1 MVDGPALG
9 AAGYRVSHRD
19 LNDGTVE
26 GLVHASGRIASVQFH
41 PEGAPGPIDA
51 TRIFDLALEARAGVS
66 MPRKVLVIGSGP
78 ILIGQAAEFDYA
90 GVQACLALREAGV
103 ETVLVNSNP
112 ATVMTDPD
120 VGGTVI
126 LAPLTLERVTRVI
139 EEHRPDAL
147 LPTLGG
153 QTGLNLAV
161 ALDDAGVLDR
171 CEVRVLGTPLDAV
184 RAAEDRGGFRTL
196 VTGIGE
202 PVPESAVVES
212 VDDGLRF
219 VEMLNAPIVVRPAFT
234 LGGGGGG
241 FATTLEE
248 ARTRIAAGLAASPI
262 GQVLVERSLLGW
274 YEIEFEV
281 LRDASDTTIAICGM
295 ENLDP
300 MGVHTGDSIVVAPIQ
315 TLPDPVVQRLRRC
328 ALKIVRAL
336 KLEGGCNVQLAV
348 APDGSDYRVIEVNP
362 RVSRSSALAS
372 KATGYP
378 IARIAAQIALGR
390 RLHELPNPATGG
402 NSAAFEPAVDY
413 VVVKLPRWP
422 FDKFPTADRSLGVQM
437 KATGE
442 AMAIDREFGP
452 ALLKAVRSLE
462 PRGRGWLWEDPA
474 WELADRPPAD
484 LPAFLAPSDTRLWRM
499 VALLRHG
506 WTDAAA
512 IAAATGIAPWFT
524 DRLAEVVAAER
535 RIVGAPLLEA
545 KRAGF
550 GDAEIASISGVPA
563 VAVRRARV
571 RAGIGPS
578 YRRVDT
584 CAGEFPAETP
594 YFYSSYADPEVRP
607 PAERRSVIVVG
618 SGPIRIGQGIE
629 FDYCS
634 VRAAW
639 AIREMG
645 LDAVVINN
653 NPETVSTDYD
663 ACTRLY
669 FEPLDT
675 ESVLDVIDHER
686 ALTGTP
692 PAVVLTFGG
701 QTAIDLAKDLAYAD
715 VPIAGLTAEVIEI
728 TEDRERF
735 AHLLTELDLDGPRG
749 SLAGVGIRAAKRDR
763 GARRSARH
771 RPSVVG
777 DRRTGDR
784 GAPVRGGRRRLPR
797 DRCRVA
803 AARRRARGRRR
814 ARRGRDQRRRAVVR
828 PGHPRAGGSA
838 RGPLGRQRRG
848 PPAAAA
854 LARGPGA
861 CRRGGRADRARARRA
876 RHPQRPDDPG
886 GGSGRRDRGESAGEP
901 DGPDRR
907 QGHRLRRRRRRRA
920 MRARLDAGRRRAQSR
935 SRARRTARGGEGAG
949 RLALAPT
956 GRQRGAG
963 ARDALDG

>member
-1 MVDGPALG
+1 MVDGPALE
-9 AAGYRVSHRD
+9 AAGYRGQPSRPERRD
-19 LNDGTVE
+19 
-26 GLVHASGRIASVQFH
+26 RR
-41 PEGAPGPIDA
+41 GA
-51 TRIFDLALEARAGVS
+51 RALERPDRIGPVPSRGSAGADRCDPRLRSGAGGGAALS

-171 CEVRVLGTPLDAV
+171 CGVRVLGTPLDAV
-184 RAAEDRGGFRTL
+184 RAAEDRGGFRSL

-212 VDDGLRF
+212 VEDGLRF
-219 VEMLNAPIVVRPAFT
+219 VEMLNAQIVVRPAFT

-452 ALLKAVRSLE
+452 ALLKAIRSLE
-462 PRGRGWLWEDPA
+462 PRGRGWLWEDPG
-474 WELADRPPAD
+474 WELADRPPPDVASLPVALRHAPVAD
-484 LPAFLAPSDTRLWRM
+484 GRPPPPRLGRCRRHRGRHRHRSVVHRSARGDRRGRAADRRGSADRGEARGLWRRGDRRHLRS
-499 VALLRHG
+499 AGGGGPARPRARRHRSLLSPGRHLRG
-506 WTDAAA
+506 RVPGRDPVLLLLVRRSRG
-512 IAAATGIAPWFT
+512 AATGRAAQR
-524 DRLAEVVAAER
+524 DRR
-535 RIVGAPLLEA
+535 RIGTDPH
-545 KRAGF
+545 RP
-550 GDAEIASISGVPA
+550 GD
-563 VAVRRARV
+563 RV
-571 RAGIGPS
+571 R
-578 YRRVDT
+578 
-584 CAGEFPAETP
+584 
-594 YFYSSYADPEVRP
+594 
-607 PAERRSVIVVG
+607 
-618 SGPIRIGQGIE
+618 
-629 FDYCS
+629 
-634 VRAAW
+634 
-639 AIREMG
+639 
-645 LDAVVINN
+645 
-653 NPETVSTDYD
+653 
-663 ACTRLY
+663 
-669 FEPLDT
+669 
-675 ESVLDVIDHER
+675 
-686 ALTGTP
+686 
-692 PAVVLTFGG
+692 
-701 QTAIDLAKDLAYAD
+701 
-715 VPIAGLTAEVIEI
+715 
-728 TEDRERF
+728 
-735 AHLLTELDLDGPRG
+735 LLL
-749 SLAGVGIRAAKRDR
+749 
-763 GARRSARH
+763 GARRM
-771 RPSVVG
+771 G
-777 DRRTGDR
+777 DS
-784 GAPVRGGRRRLPR
+784 R
-797 DRCRVA
+797 D
-803 AARRRARGRRR
+803 GP
-814 ARRGRDQRRRAVVR
+814 RRGRDQQQPRDGLDRLRRLHAPLLRAARHRVRARCHRSRASADRDAARRRPHVR
-828 PGHPRAGGSA
+828 RADGDRPRE
-838 RGPLGRQRRG
+838 GPRVCGRPDR
-848 PPAAAA
+848 
-854 LARGPGA
+854 
-861 CRRGGRADRARARRA
+861 RADRRGDRDHGGSRAVRGPARGARSRRASRGARGIRARA
-876 RHPQRPDDPG
+876 PQLR
-886 GGSGRRDRGESAGEP
+886 STRSAGCP
-901 DGPDRR
+901 
-907 QGHRLRRRRRRRA
+907 
-920 MRARLDAGRRRAQSR
+920 
-935 SRARRTARGGEGAG
+935 
-949 RLALAPT
+949 
-956 GRQRGAG
+956 
-963 ARDALDG
+963 

>member
-1 MVDGPALG
+1 VTQLPN
-9 AAGYRVSHRD
+9 R
-19 LNDGTVE
+19 
-26 GLVHASGRIASVQFH
+26 
-41 PEGAPGPIDA
+41 
-51 TRIFDLALEARAGVS
+51 
-66 MPRKVLVIGSGP
+66 VLVIGSGP

-103 ETVLVNSNP
+103 ETILVNSNP

-126 LAPLTLERVTRVI
+126 IGPLTLEHVTRVI

-161 ALDDAGVLDR
+161 SLDDAGVLDR
-171 CEVRVLGTPLDAV
+171 HGVRVLGTPLDAV
-184 RAAEDRGGFRTL
+184 RAAEDRGGFRSL
-196 VTGIGE
+196 VLGIGE
-202 PVPESAVVES
+202 PVPESAVVET
-212 VDDGLRF
+212 VDDGMRF
-219 VEMLNAPIVVRPAFT
+219 VEALHAPIVVRPAFT

-241 FATTLEE
+241 FAHTPAE
-248 ARTRIAAGLAASPI
+248 ARERIAAGLQASPI
-262 GQVLVERSLLGW
+262 HQVLVERSLLGW

-281 LRDASDTTIAICGM
+281 IRDASDTTIAICGM

-315 TLPDPVVQRLRRC
+315 TLPDPLVQRLRRC

-378 IARIAAQIALGR
+378 IARIAAQVGLGR

-442 AMAIDREFGP
+442 AMAIDREFGS
-452 ALLKAVRSLE
+452 ALLKAIRSLE

-474 WELADRPPAD
+474 WELADGPPAD
-484 LPAFLAPSDTRLWRM
+484 LAGFLAASDTRLWRIIG
-499 VALLRHG
+499 LLRHG
-506 WTDAAA
+506 HADAAA
-512 IAAATGIAPWFT
+512 ISAETGIAPWFT
-524 DRLAEVVAAER
+524 ERLAELVEAER
-535 RIVGAPLLEA
+535 GLVGGSLVDA
-545 KRAGF
+545 KRIGF
-550 GDAEIASISGVPA
+550 GDADIGEVSGVPWA
-563 VAVRRARV
+563 AVRRARV
-571 RAGIGPS
+571 RAGIHPA

-594 YFYSSYADPEVRP
+594 YFYSSYAEPEVAP
-607 PAERRSVIVVG
+607 PADRQSVIVVG

-645 LDAVVINN
+645 LDAVVVNN

-715 VPIAGLTAEVIEI
+715 VPIAGLTAEAIEI

-735 AHLLTELDLDGPRG
+735 AGLLSDLGIEGPRG
-749 SLAGVGIRAAKRDR
+749 SLARDAAGLEEAIAALGGLPVIVRPSWVIGGRGIAVLRTTDDVEAYLATEVGWPLRVDELIDGVELDVDAVGDGEAWAVPGILEQVHPPGVHSGDSIAVLPPQRLSRAVQERAAEAAGRIMLAL
-763 GARRSARH
+763 G
-771 RPSVVG
+771 
-777 DRRTGDR
+777 
-784 GAPVRGGRRRLPR
+784 VRGILNVQMIVADERVVVIEANPR
-797 DRCRVA
+797 ASRTVPIVAKATGFDVVA
-803 AARRRARGRRR
+803 AAVRCALG
-814 ARRGRDQRRRAVVR
+814 ASLEQVGLGSGLAADGVLVAVKAPVGSLWR
-828 PGHPRAGGSA
+828 LPGVSSDLGPEMRSTGEVLGLDPDAGVA
-838 RGPLGRQRRG
+838 HDLAM
-848 PPAAAA
+848 AAAA
-854 LARGPGA
+854 A
-861 CRRGGRADRARARRA
+861 
-876 RHPQRPDDPG
+876 H
-886 GGSGRRDRGESAGEP
+886 
-901 DGPDRR
+901 
-907 QGHRLRRRRRRRA
+907 
-920 MRARLDAGRRRAQSR
+920 QS
-935 SRARRTARGGEGAG
+935 
-949 RLALAPT
+949 
-956 GRQRGAG
+956 
-963 ARDALDG
+963 

>member
-1 MVDGPALG
+1 MT
-9 AAGYRVSHRD
+9 S
-19 LNDGTVE
+19 
-26 GLVHASGRIASVQFH
+26 
-41 PEGAPGPIDA
+41 
-51 TRIFDLALEARAGVS
+51 
-66 MPRKVLVIGSGP
+66 PRRVLVIGSGP

-90 GVQACLALREAGV
+90 GVQACLALRGEGV
-103 ETVLVNSNP
+103 ETILVNSNP

-120 VGGTVI
+120 VGGTVLI
-126 LAPLTLERVTRVI
+126 GPLTLSYLTAVI
-139 EEHRPDAL
+139 REHRPDAL

-161 ALDDAGVLDR
+161 ALDDAGVLD
-171 CEVRVLGTPLDAV
+171 EYGVRVLGTPLAAV
-184 RAAEDRGGFRTL
+184 RAAEDRGGFRDL

-212 VDDGLRF
+212 LDDGMTFFDHLA
-219 VEMLNAPIVVRPAFT
+219 APIVIRPAFT

-241 FATTLEE
+241 FAATAEE
-248 ARTRIAAGLAASPI
+248 ARRRIATGLAASPI

-295 ENLDP
+295 ENMDP

-336 KLEGGCNVQLAV
+336 ELEGGCNVQLAV

-378 IARIAAQIALGR
+378 IARIAALIALGR

-413 VVVKLPRWP
+413 VVVKLPRWA
-422 FDKFPTADRSLGVQM
+422 FDKFPLADRSLGIQM

-442 AMAIDREFGP
+442 AMAIDREFGS
-452 ALLKAVRSLE
+452 ALFKAIRSLE

-474 WELADRPPAD
+474 WGLADGPPDD
-484 LPAFLAPSDTRLWRM
+484 LHVFLSPSDTRLWRIIG
-499 VALLRHG
+499 LLRHG
-506 WTDAAA
+506 WSDASGV
-512 IAAATGIAPWFT
+512 AAATGMAPWFT
-524 DRLAEVVAAER
+524 ERIAELIEAER
-535 RIVGAPLLEA
+535 SLVGAPLDEA
-545 KRAGF
+545 KRQGF
-550 GDAEIASISGVPA
+550 GDADIATLSGVPWA
-563 VAVRRARV
+563 AIRRARV
-571 RAGIGPS
+571 RSGIHPS

-594 YFYSSYADPEVRP
+594 YFYSSYADAEVAP
-607 PAERRSVIVVG
+607 PADRQSVIVVG

-639 AIREMG
+639 AVREMG

-675 ESVLDVIDHER
+675 ESVLDIIDHER

-692 PAVVLTFGG
+692 PVVVLTFGG
-701 QTAIDLAKDLAYAD
+701 QTAIDLARDLAYAD
-715 VPIAGLTAEVIEI
+715 VPLAGLSAEAIDI

-735 AHLLTELDLDGPRG
+735 ATLLEELGVEGPRG
-749 SLAGVGIRAAKRDR
+749 ALANDAPDLARAISDL
-763 GARRSARH
+763 GGLPVIV
-771 RPSVVG
+771 RPSWVI
-777 DRRTGDR
+777 
-784 GAPVRGGRRRLPR
+784 GGRGIAVLRSDEDVESYLATDVGWPLRVDELVAGIELDVDAISDGAQWAVPGILEQIDPPGVHSGDSVAVLPPQR
-797 DRCRVA
+797 VSRGVQEIAAAAAGRIAMALGLRGILNVQMIATEDRVIVIEANPRASRTVPIVAKATGIDVVA
-803 AARRRARGRRR
+803 AAVRCALGASLADVGMAPGLAVDGRR
-814 ARRGRDQRRRAVVR
+814 VVVKAPVGSLWR
-828 PGHPRAGGSA
+828 LPGVSDEL
-838 RGPLGRQRRG
+838 GPEMRSTGEVLGVADTAEEASELAQL
-848 PPAAAA
+848 AAAA
-854 LARGPGA
+854 
-861 CRRGGRADRARARRA
+861 
-876 RHPQRPDDPG
+876 H
-886 GGSGRRDRGESAGEP
+886 
-901 DGPDRR
+901 
-907 QGHRLRRRRRRRA
+907 
-920 MRARLDAGRRRAQSR
+920 
-935 SRARRTARGGEGAG
+935 
-949 RLALAPT
+949 T
-956 GRQRGAG
+956 G
-963 ARDALDG
+963 

>member
-1 MVDGPALG
+1 M
-9 AAGYRVSHRD
+9 
-19 LNDGTVE
+19 T
-26 GLVHASGRIASVQFH
+26 
-41 PEGAPGPIDA
+41 
-51 TRIFDLALEARAGVS
+51 
-66 MPRKVLVIGSGP
+66 MPRRVLVIGSGP

-90 GVQACLALREAGV
+90 GVQACLALRAEGV

-120 VGGTVI
+120 VGGIVI
-126 LAPLTLERVTRVI
+126 IGPLTLANLTRVI

-161 ALDDAGVLDR
+161 ALDDAGVLER
-171 CEVRVLGTPLDAV
+171 HGVRVLGTPLAAV
-184 RAAEDRGGFRTL
+184 RAAEDRGGFRDL

-202 PVPESAVVES
+202 PVPESAVVEN
-212 VDDGLRF
+212 VDGGMNFFEHLR
-219 VEMLNAPIVVRPAFT
+219 APIVVRPAFT

-241 FATTLEE
+241 FANTAAE
-248 ARTRIAAGLAASPI
+248 ARERIAAGIAMSPI
-262 GQVLVERSLLGW
+262 GQVLVERSLIGW

-315 TLPDPVVQRLRRC
+315 TLPDPLVQRLRRC
-328 ALKIVRAL
+328 ALNIARAL

-348 APDGSDYRVIEVNP
+348 SPDGRDYRVIEVNP

-378 IARIAAQIALGR
+378 IARIAALIALGH
-390 RLHELPNPATGG
+390 RLHEMPNPATGG

-422 FDKFPTADRSLGVQM
+422 FDKFPLADRSLGIQM

-442 AMAIDREFGP
+442 AMAIDREFGS
-452 ALLKAVRSLE
+452 ALLKAIRSLE
-462 PRGRGWLWEDPA
+462 PRGRGWLWEDPT
-474 WELADRPPAD
+474 WELADRVPSD
-484 LPAFLAPSDTRLWRM
+484 LEAFLAPTDTRLWRL
-499 VALLRHG
+499 VGLLRHG
-506 WTDAAA
+506 WTDAAGL
-512 IAAATGIAPWFT
+512 AAATGIAPWFT
-524 DRLAEVVAAER
+524 DRLAELVAAER
-535 RIVGAPLLEA
+535 GVVGAPLLDA
-545 KRAGF
+545 KRTGF
-550 GDAEIASISGVPA
+550 GDADIAVLSGVPPA
-563 VAVRRARV
+563 AIRRARV
-571 RAGIGPS
+571 RAGIGPA

-594 YFYSSYADPEVRP
+594 YFYSSYAEPEVTP

-639 AIREMG
+639 AIREIG

-701 QTAIDLAKDLAYAD
+701 QTAIDLARDLAYAD
-715 VPIAGLTAEVIEI
+715 VPIAGLTADAIEI

-735 AHLLTELDLDGPRG
+735 AQLLDELGLDGPSG
-749 SLAGVGIRAAKRDR
+749 SLAATPAELGASIAGLGGLPVIVRPSWVIGGRGIAVLRSEADIATYLATDVGWPLRVDELIGGVELDVDAISDGTAWSVPGILEQLDRPGIHSGDSWAVLPPQSLSRAVQERAAEAAGRIALAL
-763 GARRSARH
+763 G
-771 RPSVVG
+771 
-777 DRRTGDR
+777 
-784 GAPVRGGRRRLPR
+784 VRGILNVQMIVDGERVVVIEANPRASRTVPIVAKATGR
-797 DRCRVA
+797 DVVA
-803 AARRRARGRRR
+803 AA
-814 ARRGRDQRRRAVVR
+814 VR
-828 PGHPRAGGSA
+828 CALGASLVDVGMDSCLA
-838 RGPLGRQRRG
+838 QDGPLVAVKAPVGSLWRLPGVSPELG
-848 PPAAAA
+848 PEMRSTGEVLGLADDLERAIALADEAAAA
-854 LARGPGA
+854 
-861 CRRGGRADRARARRA
+861 
-876 RHPQRPDDPG
+876 
-886 GGSGRRDRGESAGEP
+886 
-901 DGPDRR
+901 
-907 QGHRLRRRRRRRA
+907 HR
-920 MRARLDAGRRRAQSR
+920 S
-935 SRARRTARGGEGAG
+935 
-949 RLALAPT
+949 
-956 GRQRGAG
+956 
-963 ARDALDG
+963 

>member
-1 MVDGPALG
+1 M
-9 AAGYRVSHRD
+9 
-19 LNDGTVE
+19 T
-26 GLVHASGRIASVQFH
+26 
-41 PEGAPGPIDA
+41 AP
-51 TRIFDLALEARAGVS
+51 RR
-66 MPRKVLVIGSGP
+66 VLVIGSGP

-90 GVQACLALREAGV
+90 GVQACLALRGEGV

-120 VGGTVI
+120 VGGTVLI
-126 LAPLTLERVTRVI
+126 GPLSVAYLTDVI
-139 EEHRPDAL
+139 ERYRPDAL

-161 ALDDAGVLDR
+161 ALDDAGVL
-171 CEVRVLGTPLDAV
+171 EKFGVRVLGTPLVAV
-184 RAAEDRGGFRTL
+184 RAAEDRRGFRDL

-202 PVPESAVVES
+202 PVPESAVVETIE
-212 VDDGLRF
+212 DGIRF
-219 VEMLNAPIVVRPAFT
+219 VRELGAPVVVRPAYT

-241 FATTLEE
+241 FAATQDE
-248 ARTRIAAGLAASPI
+248 ARVRLAEGLRTSPI

-281 LRDASDTTIAICGM
+281 LRDAADTTIAICGM

-336 KLEGGCNVQLAV
+336 RLEGGCNVQLAV
-348 APDGSDYRVIEVNP
+348 RPDGGDYRVIEVNP

-378 IARIAAQIALGR
+378 IARVAALVALGK
-390 RLHELPNPATGG
+390 RLDELPNPATGAG
-402 NSAAFEPAVDY
+402 SAAFEPAVDY

-422 FDKFPTADRSLGVQM
+422 FDKFPAANRSLGVQM

-462 PRGRGWLWEDPA
+462 PRGGGWLWEDPA
-474 WELADRPPAD
+474 WGLSHRAPDD
-484 LPAFLAPSDTRLWRM
+484 LEAFLLPTDTRLWRM
-499 VALLRHG
+499 VALLRHR

-512 IAAATGIAPWFT
+512 LSQATGIAPWFT
-524 DRLAEVVAAER
+524 ERLAELLDAER
-535 RIVGAPLLEA
+535 EVVGAPLADA
-545 KRAGF
+545 KLAGF
-550 GDAEIASISGVPA
+550 GDADIAALSGVPPA
-563 VAVRRARV
+563 AVRRARV
-571 RAGIGPS
+571 RAGIAPA

-594 YFYSSYADPEVRP
+594 YFYSSYATPEVAP
-607 PAERRSVIVVG
+607 PADRQSVIVVG

-645 LDAVVINN
+645 LDAVVVNN

-663 ACTRLY
+663 ACSRLY

-686 ALTGTP
+686 ALTGAP
-692 PAVVLTFGG
+692 PHVVLTFGG

-715 VPIAGLTAEVIEI
+715 VPIAGLTAEAIEV

-735 AHLLTELDLDGPRG
+735 AQLLDRLGIEGPRGLLANDEVELRAALATLGLPAIVRPSWVIGGRGIAVLRSQKELEELLGTEIGWPLRVDELVAGTELDVDAISDGTDWCVPGILEQLDPP
-749 SLAGVGIRAAKRDR
+749 GVHSGD
-763 GARRSARH
+763 
-771 RPSVVG
+771 SVAVL
-777 DRRTGDR
+777 
-784 GAPVRGGRRRLPR
+784 PPHRLPR
-797 DRCRVA
+797 AVQECAAGVAGRIALALGVRGILNVQMIAAGERIVVIEANPRASRTVPIVAKATGRDVVA
-803 AARRRARGRRR
+803 AAVRCALG
-814 ARRGRDQRRRAVVR
+814 ASLAEVGWSAGLATDAPLVAVKVPVGSLWR
-828 PGHPRAGGSA
+828 LPGVDGAL
-838 RGPLGRQRRG
+838 GPEMRSTGEVLGLA
-848 PPAAAA
+848 PDYEAA
-854 LARGPGA
+854 LRAAQEAARVH
-861 CRRGGRADRARARRA
+861 AR
-876 RHPQRPDDPG
+876 
-886 GGSGRRDRGESAGEP
+886 
-901 DGPDRR
+901 
-907 QGHRLRRRRRRRA
+907 
-920 MRARLDAGRRRAQSR
+920 
-935 SRARRTARGGEGAG
+935 
-949 RLALAPT
+949 
-956 GRQRGAG
+956 
-963 ARDALDG
+963 

>member
-1 MVDGPALG
+1 M
-9 AAGYRVSHRD
+9 
-19 LNDGTVE
+19 
-26 GLVHASGRIASVQFH
+26 
-41 PEGAPGPIDA
+41 
-51 TRIFDLALEARAGVS
+51 S

-171 CEVRVLGTPLDAV
+171 CGVRVLGTPLDAV
-184 RAAEDRGGFRTL
+184 RAAEDRGGFRSL

-212 VDDGLRF
+212 IEDGLRF
-219 VEMLNAPIVVRPAFT
+219 VEMLNAQIVVRPAFT

-452 ALLKAVRSLE
+452 ALLKAIRSLE
-462 PRGRGWLWEDPA
+462 PRGRGWLWEDPG
-474 WELADRPPAD
+474 WELADRPPPDVA
-484 LPAFLAPSDTRLWRM
+484 AFLSPSDTRLWRM

-506 WTDAAA
+506 WADAAA

-524 DRLAEVVAAER
+524 DRLAEIVEAER
-535 RIVGAPLLEA
+535 QIVGAPLIEA

-550 GDAEIASISGVPA
+550 GDAEIAAISGAPA

-735 AHLLTELDLDGPRG
+735 ARLLEELELDGPRG
-749 SLAGVGIRAAKRDR
+749 GLAGSAPELRTAIAALGGLPVIVRPSWVIGGRGIAVLRSEGDVADYLRTDVGWPLRVDELIAGVELDVDVISDGERWSVPGILEQVDPPGVHSGDSVAVLPPQRLSRDAQERAAEAAGRI
-763 GARRSARH
+763 ALALE
-771 RPSVVG
+771 
-777 DRRTGDR
+777 
-784 GAPVRGGRRRLPR
+784 VRGILNVQMIMAGERVVVIEANPR
-797 DRCRVA
+797 ASRTVPIVAKATGFDVVA
-803 AARRRARGRRR
+803 AAVRCALGSTL
-814 ARRGRDQRRRAVVR
+814 ADVGLR
-828 PGHPRAGGSA
+828 PG
-838 RGPLGRQRRG
+838 
-848 PPAAAA
+848 
-854 LARGPGA
+854 LAT
-861 CRRGGRADRARARRA
+861 D
-876 RHPQRPDDPG
+876 
-886 GGSGRRDRGESAGEP
+886 
-901 DGPDRR
+901 
-907 QGHRLRRRRRRRA
+907 
-920 MRARLDAGRRRAQSR
+920 
-935 SRARRTARGGEGAG
+935 G
-949 RLALAPT
+949 RLVAVKAPVGSLWRLPGVSDVLGPEMRSTGEVLGLA
-956 GRQRGAG
+956 AD
-963 ARDALDG
+963 ARDAMRLAEEAVAAHAIGAAART

>member
-1 MVDGPALG
+1 MTA
-9 AAGYRVSHRD
+9 
-19 LNDGTVE
+19 
-26 GLVHASGRIASVQFH
+26 Q
-41 PEGAPGPIDA
+41 
-51 TRIFDLALEARAGVS
+51 
-66 MPRKVLVIGSGP
+66 PRKVLVIGSGP

-126 LAPLTLERVTRVI
+126 LAPLTVEHVTRVI

-161 ALDDAGVLDR
+161 ALDDAGVLER
-171 CEVRVLGTPLDAV
+171 CGLKVLGTPLAAV
-184 RAAEDRGGFRTL
+184 RAAEDRGGFRDL

-212 VDDGLRF
+212 VDDGLQF
-219 VEMLNAPIVVRPAFT
+219 VEMLNAPVVVRPAFT

-241 FATTLEE
+241 FAATPEE
-248 ARTRIAAGLAASPI
+248 ARVRIGAGLAASPI

-390 RLHELPNPATGG
+390 RLHEMPNPATGG

-462 PRGRGWLWEDPA
+462 PRGRGWLWEDPV
-474 WELADRPPAD
+474 WSLADRPPAD
-484 LPAFLAPSDTRLWRM
+484 LATFLAPSDTRLWRM

-506 WTDAAA
+506 WADAAA

-524 DRLAEVVAAER
+524 DRLAELVSAESR
-535 RIVGAPLLEA
+535 VVGAPLLEA

-550 GDAEIASISGVPA
+550 GDAEIATLSGVPA

-594 YFYSSYADPEVRP
+594 YFYSSYADAEVRP

-701 QTAIDLAKDLAYAD
+701 QTAIDLARDLAYAD
-715 VPIAGLTAEVIEI
+715 VPIAGLTAEAIEI

-735 AHLLTELDLDGPRG
+735 AGLLDELGLDGPRG
-749 SLAGVGIRAAKRDR
+749 LLAASAEGLRAAVDAL
-763 GARRSARH
+763 GMPVIV
-771 RPSVVG
+771 RPSWVIGGRGIAVLRTEADVADYLETEVG
-777 DRRTGDR
+777 WPLRVDELVAGIELDVDAIGDGQAWCVPGILEQIDPPGVHSGDSVAVLPPQQLPR
-784 GAPVRGGRRRLPR
+784 EVQERAAEAAGRIALALGVRGILNVQMIVAGERIVVIEANPR
-797 DRCRVA
+797 ASRTVPIVAKATGFDVVA
-803 AARRRARGRRR
+803 AAVRCALG
-814 ARRGRDQRRRAVVR
+814 ASLADAGLR
-828 PGHPRAGGSA
+828 PGLAA
-838 RGPLGRQRRG
+838 DGPLVAVKAPVGSLWRLPGVSAELG
-848 PPAAAA
+848 PEMRSTGEVLG
-854 LARGPGA
+854 LAPGA
-861 CRRGGRADRARARRA
+861 AEAHRLADEAVAA
-876 RHPQRPDDPG
+876 HAV
-886 GGSGRRDRGESAGEP
+886 SAG
-901 DGPDRR
+901 
-907 QGHRLRRRRRRRA
+907 
-920 MRARLDAGRRRAQSR
+920 
-935 SRARRTARGGEGAG
+935 
-949 RLALAPT
+949 
-956 GRQRGAG
+956 
-963 ARDALDG
+963 

>member
-1 MVDGPALG
+1 M
-9 AAGYRVSHRD
+9 
-19 LNDGTVE
+19 T
-26 GLVHASGRIASVQFH
+26 
-41 PEGAPGPIDA
+41 APK
-51 TRIFDLALEARAGVS
+51 R
-66 MPRKVLVIGSGP
+66 VLVIGSGP

-90 GVQACLALREAGV
+90 GVQACLALRGEGV
-103 ETVLVNSNP
+103 ETILVNSNP

-126 LAPLTLERVTRVI
+126 IGPLTLEHVTRVI

-161 ALDDAGVLDR
+161 ALDDARVLER
-171 CEVRVLGTPLDAV
+171 CGVRVLGTPLAAV
-184 RAAEDRGGFRTL
+184 RAAEDRGGFRDL

-212 VDDGLRF
+212 VGEGVRFASALR
-219 VEMLNAPIVVRPAFT
+219 APVVVRPAFT

-241 FATTLEE
+241 FADTVDE
-248 ARTRIAAGLAASPI
+248 ARQRIEAGIAASPI

-295 ENLDP
+295 ENMDP

-315 TLPDPVVQRLRRC
+315 TLPDPLVQRLRRC

-336 KLEGGCNVQLAV
+336 QLEGGCNVQLAV

-378 IARIAAQIALGR
+378 IARIAALIALGH
-390 RLHELPNPATGG
+390 RLHEMPNPATGG

-452 ALLKAVRSLE
+452 ALLKAIRSLE
-462 PRGRGWLWEDPA
+462 PRGRGWLWEDA
-474 WELADRPPAD
+474 SWGLSHRRPDD
-484 LPAFLAPSDTRLWRM
+484 LETFLAPSDTRLWRM
-499 VALLRHG
+499 IGLLRHG
-506 WTDAAA
+506 WADAAD
-512 IAAATGIAPWFT
+512 IAAATRIAPWFT
-524 DRLAEVVAAER
+524 ERLAELVEAER
-535 RIVGAPLLEA
+535 AIVGSPLIDA
-545 KRAGF
+545 KRGGF
-550 GDAEIASISGVPA
+550 GDADIATLSGVPA
-563 VAVRRARV
+563 AAIRRARV
-571 RAGIGPS
+571 RAGIGPA

-594 YFYSSYADPEVRP
+594 YFYSSYAEREVAP
-607 PAERRSVIVVG
+607 PADRRSVIVVG

-715 VPIAGLTAEVIEI
+715 VPIAGLTAEAIEI

-735 AHLLTELDLDGPRG
+735 AGLLDELGLSGPRG
-749 SLAGVGIRAAKRDR
+749 SLASDADELRRAIEAL
-763 GARRSARH
+763 GGLPVIV
-771 RPSVVG
+771 RPSWVIGGRGIAVLRTPADVTAYLATDVG
-777 DRRTGDR
+777 WPLRVDELVEGIELDVDAISDGAAWSVPGILEQLDPPGIHSGDSVAVLPPQLLPR
-784 GAPVRGGRRRLPR
+784 AMQELAAEAAGRIALALRVRGILNVQMIATGEQVIVIEANPR
-797 DRCRVA
+797 ASRTVPIVAKATGLDVVA
-803 AARRRARGRRR
+803 AAVGCALGATLQEVGLSPGLASDGALVAVKAPVGSLWRLPGVETEPGPEMRSTGEVLGLDADARVASDRA
-814 ARRGRDQRRRAVVR
+814 
-828 PGHPRAGGSA
+828 HE
-838 RGPLGRQRRG
+838 
-848 PPAAAA
+848 AAAA
-854 LARGPGA
+854 HRG
-861 CRRGGRADRARARRA
+861 
-876 RHPQRPDDPG
+876 
-886 GGSGRRDRGESAGEP
+886 
-901 DGPDRR
+901 
-907 QGHRLRRRRRRRA
+907 
-920 MRARLDAGRRRAQSR
+920 
-935 SRARRTARGGEGAG
+935 
-949 RLALAPT
+949 
-956 GRQRGAG
+956 
-963 ARDALDG
+963 

>member
-1 MVDGPALG
+1 M
-9 AAGYRVSHRD
+9 
-19 LNDGTVE
+19 TV
-26 GLVHASGRIASVQFH
+26 
-41 PEGAPGPIDA
+41 
-51 TRIFDLALEARAGVS
+51 
-66 MPRKVLVIGSGP
+66 PRKVLVIGSGP

-90 GVQACLALREAGV
+90 GVQACLALRGEGV
-103 ETVLVNSNP
+103 ETILVNSNP

-120 VGGTVI
+120 VGGTVLI
-126 LAPLTLERVTRVI
+126 GPLNLSYLSRVI

-161 ALDDAGVLDR
+161 ALDDAGVLER
-171 CEVRVLGTPLDAV
+171 YGVRVLGTPLAAV
-184 RAAEDRGGFRTL
+184 RAAEDRGGFRDL
-196 VTGIGE
+196 VTRIGE
-202 PVPESAVVES
+202 PVPESAVVDS
-212 VDDGLRF
+212 LADGMRF
-219 VEMLNAPIVVRPAFT
+219 VESLGAPIVVRPAFT

-241 FATTLEE
+241 FAHTPDE
-248 ARTRIAAGLAASPI
+248 ARERIATGLAASPI

-336 KLEGGCNVQLAV
+336 ELEGGCNVQLAV
-348 APDGSDYRVIEVNP
+348 AADGSDYRVIEVNP

-378 IARIAAQIALGR
+378 IARIAALIALGK
-390 RLHELPNPATGG
+390 RLHEMPNPATGG

-422 FDKFPTADRSLGVQM
+422 FDKFPLADRSLGVQM

-452 ALLKAVRSLE
+452 ALLKAIRSLE
-462 PRGRGWLWEDPA
+462 PRGRGWRWEDPD
-474 WELADRPPAD
+474 WQLSPRRPENVEAV
-484 LPAFLAPSDTRLWRM
+484 LAPTDTRLWRM
-499 VALLRHG
+499 IGLLRHE
-506 WTDAAA
+506 WADAAA
-512 IAAATGIAPWFT
+512 LAAATGIAPWFT
-524 DRLAEVVAAER
+524 ERLAELVDAER
-535 RIVGAPLLEA
+535 GVVGASLLDA

-550 GDAEIASISGVPA
+550 GDADIASLSGVPWA
-563 VAVRRARV
+563 AIRRARV
-571 RAGIGPS
+571 RSGIHPA

-594 YFYSSYADPEVRP
+594 YFYSSYADSEVAP
-607 PAERRSVIVVG
+607 PAERQSVIVVG

-639 AIREMG
+639 AVRQMG

-692 PAVVLTFGG
+692 PMVVLTFGG

-715 VPIAGLTAEVIEI
+715 VPIAGLTAEAIEI

-735 AHLLTELDLDGPRG
+735 AALLDRLGIAGPRGALAADPAGLQAAIDGLGGFPVIVRPSWVIGGRGIAVLRGPDDLGDYLTTDVGWPLRVDEMVEGIELDVDAISDGTWWAVPGILEQVDPPGVHSGDSVAVLPPQHVSREVQQLAAEAAGKIALALGVRGVLNVQMIATGGRIVVIEANPRASRTVPIVAKATGIDVVAAAVRCALGCTLAEAGLQPGLALDGPRVAVKAPVG
-749 SLAGVGIRAAKRDR
+749 SLW
-763 GARRSARH
+763 
-771 RPSVVG
+771 
-777 DRRTGDR
+777 
-784 GAPVRGGRRRLPR
+784 RLPG
-797 DRCRVA
+797 VSA
-803 AARRRARGRRR
+803 AL
-814 ARRGRDQRRRAVVR
+814 
-828 PGHPRAGGSA
+828 
-838 RGPLGRQRRG
+838 GPEMRSTGEVLGLA
-848 PPAAAA
+848 PTAAEATALAHEAAAA
-854 LARGPGA
+854 
-861 CRRGGRADRARARRA
+861 
-876 RHPQRPDDPG
+876 H
-886 GGSGRRDRGESAGEP
+886 
-901 DGPDRR
+901 
-907 QGHRLRRRRRRRA
+907 
-920 MRARLDAGRRRAQSR
+920 QS
-935 SRARRTARGGEGAG
+935 
-949 RLALAPT
+949 
-956 GRQRGAG
+956 
-963 ARDALDG
+963 

>member
-1 MVDGPALG
+1 MSRP
-9 AAGYRVSHRD
+9 
-19 LNDGTVE
+19 NT
-26 GLVHASGRIASVQFH
+26 
-41 PEGAPGPIDA
+41 
-51 TRIFDLALEARAGVS
+51 
-66 MPRKVLVIGSGP
+66 VLVIGSGP

-90 GVQACLALREAGV
+90 GVQACLALRGEGV
-103 ETVLVNSNP
+103 ETILVNSNP

-120 VGGTVI
+120 VGGTVLI
-126 LAPLTLERVTRVI
+126 GPLSVPYLERVI
-139 EEHRPDAL
+139 AEHRPDAV

-161 ALDDAGVLDR
+161 ALEDAGVLDR
-171 CEVRVLGTPLDAV
+171 YDVRVLGTPLTAV
-184 RAAEDRGGFRTL
+184 RAAEDRGGFRSL

-202 PVPESAVVES
+202 PVPESAVVETLE
-212 VDDGLRF
+212 DGLAF
-219 VEMLNAPIVVRPAFT
+219 VRHLGAPVVVRPAFT

-241 FATTLEE
+241 FAMSVDE
-248 ARTRIAAGLAASPI
+248 ARQRIATGLRTSPI

-281 LRDASDTTIAICGM
+281 IRDGADTAIAICGM

-348 APDGSDYRVIEVNP
+348 SPDGSDYRVIEVNP

-378 IARIAAQIALGR
+378 IARIAALVALGR

-413 VVVKLPRWP
+413 VVVKVPRWP
-422 FDKFPTADRSLGVQM
+422 FDKFPAADRSLGVQM

-462 PRGRGWLWEDPA
+462 PRGRGWTWEDPA
-474 WELADRPPAD
+474 WQLASGPPDD
-484 LPAFLAPSDTRLWRM
+484 LAAFLEPTDTRLWRM
-499 VALLRHG
+499 VALLRRG
-506 WTDAAA
+506 LADASALS
-512 IAAATGIAPWFT
+512 AATGIAPWFT
-524 DRLAEVVAAER
+524 ERIAELIDAER
-535 RIVGAPLLEA
+535 EVVGAPLLSA

-550 GDAEIASISGVPA
+550 GDAEIASLSGVPQ

-571 RAGIGPS
+571 RSGIAPA

-584 CAGEFPAETP
+584 CAGEFPAQTP
-594 YFYSSYADPEVRP
+594 YFYSSYASPEVP
-607 PAERRSVIVVG
+607 PPTDRRSVIVIG

-639 AIREMG
+639 AIRAMG

-663 ACTRLY
+663 ACSRLY

-686 ALTGTP
+686 ALTGEP
-692 PAVVLTFGG
+692 PHVVLTFGG

-715 VPIAGLTAEVIEI
+715 VPIAGLTAEAIET

-735 AHLLTELDLDGPRG
+735 AQLLDELGIDGPRG
-749 SLAGVGIRAAKRDR
+749 VLANDQAGLESAIDRLGLPVIVRPSWVIGGRGIAVLRDRTDVAALLRTEIGWPLRVDEMVAGVELDVDAISDGTDWCVPGILEQLDPPGIHSGDSVAVVPPQSLAREVQERAAEAAGRIALALGLRGILNVQMIVAGQRIVVIEANPRASRTVPIVAKATGRDVVADAVR
-763 GARRSARH
+763 CALGASLAEVGL
-771 RPSVVG
+771 RPGLAADAPLVAVK
-777 DRRTGDR
+777 
-784 GAPVRGGRRRLPR
+784 APVGSLWRLPGVDATPGPEMR
-797 DRCRVA
+797 STGEVLGLAVGYPEALA
-803 AARRRARGRRR
+803 AAH
-814 ARRGRDQRRRAVVR
+814 D
-828 PGHPRAGGSA
+828 
-838 RGPLGRQRRG
+838 
-848 PPAAAA
+848 AAAV
-854 LARGPGA
+854 
-861 CRRGGRADRARARRA
+861 
-876 RHPQRPDDPG
+876 H
-886 GGSGRRDRGESAGEP
+886 AG
-901 DGPDRR
+901 
-907 QGHRLRRRRRRRA
+907 
-920 MRARLDAGRRRAQSR
+920 
-935 SRARRTARGGEGAG
+935 
-949 RLALAPT
+949 
-956 GRQRGAG
+956 
-963 ARDALDG
+963 

>member
-1 MVDGPALG
+1 M
-9 AAGYRVSHRD
+9 
-19 LNDGTVE
+19 
-26 GLVHASGRIASVQFH
+26 
-41 PEGAPGPIDA
+41 
-51 TRIFDLALEARAGVS
+51 S

-184 RAAEDRGGFRTL
+184 RAAEDRGGFRSL

-452 ALLKAVRSLE
+452 GPAEGGPLTGAARPRLAVGGPGVGARRPAARPTSRPSWPHRTRVCGGWSPSSATAGPMRPPSRPPPAS
-462 PRGRGWLWEDPA
+462 PRGSPIGSRRSS
-474 WELADRPPAD
+474 RPSGGSSGRRCSR
-484 LPAFLAPSDTRLWRM
+484 PSERASATRRS
-499 VALLRHG
+499 H
-506 WTDAAA
+506 
-512 IAAATGIAPWFT
+512 P
-524 DRLAEVVAAER
+524 
-535 RIVGAPLLEA
+535 
-545 KRAGF
+545 
-550 GDAEIASISGVPA
+550 ISGVPA

-735 AHLLTELDLDGPRG
+735 AHLLEELDLDGPRG
-749 SLAGVGIRAAKRDR
+749 SLAGSAPELRSAIEALGGLPVIVRPSWVIGGRGIAVLRSEADVVDYLRTDVGWPLRVDELVAGVELDVDVISDGERWCVPGILEQVDPPGVHSGDSVAVLPPQRLSRAAQERAAEAAGRIALALEVR
-763 GARRSARH
+763 GILN
-771 RPSVVG
+771 VQMILEG
-777 DRRTGDR
+777 DRVVVIEANPRASRTVPIVAKATGFD
-784 GAPVRGGRRRLPR
+784 V
-797 DRCRVA
+797 VA
-803 AARRRARGRRR
+803 AA
-814 ARRGRDQRRRAVVR
+814 VR
-828 PGHPRAGGSA
+828 CALGSTLADVGLSPG
-838 RGPLGRQRRG
+838 
-848 PPAAAA
+848 
-854 LARGPGA
+854 LA
-861 CRRGGRADRARARRA
+861 
-876 RHPQRPDDPG
+876 
-886 GGSGRRDRGESAGEP
+886 P
-901 DGPDRR
+901 DGLLVAVKAPV
-907 QGHRLRRRRRRRA
+907 GSLWRLPGVSEALGPEMRSTGEVLGLAADAGDA
-920 MRARLDAGRRRAQSR
+920 MR
-935 SRARRTARGGEGAG
+935 
-949 RLALAPT
+949 LAEEAV
-956 GRQRGAG
+956 A
-963 ARDALDG
+963 AHAI

>member
-1 MVDGPALG
+1 V
-9 AAGYRVSHRD
+9 
-19 LNDGTVE
+19 TE
-26 GLVHASGRIASVQFH
+26 
-41 PEGAPGPIDA
+41 
-51 TRIFDLALEARAGVS
+51 T
-66 MPRKVLVIGSGP
+66 PRRVLVIGSGP

-171 CEVRVLGTPLDAV
+171 CAVRVLGTPLDAV
-184 RAAEDRGGFRTL
+184 RAAEDRGGFRSL

-212 VDDGLRF
+212 LDDGLRF
-219 VEMLNAPIVVRPAFT
+219 VEMLGAPVVIRPAFT

-241 FATTLEE
+241 FASTTEE
-248 ARTRIAAGLAASPI
+248 ARDRIAAGLAASPI

-336 KLEGGCNVQLAV
+336 NLEGGCNVQLAI
-348 APDGSDYRVIEVNP
+348 APDGTDYRVIEVNP

-422 FDKFPTADRSLGVQM
+422 FDKFPAADRSLGVQM

-442 AMAIDREFGP
+442 AMAIDREFGS

-462 PRGRGWLWEDPA
+462 PRERGWLWEDAA
-474 WELADRPPAD
+474 WGLADRPPSD
-484 LPAFLAPSDTRLWRM
+484 LATFLAPSDTRLWRI

-506 WTDAAA
+506 WADAAT
-512 IAAATGIAPWFT
+512 IAAATGIAPWFA
-524 DRLAEVVAAER
+524 DRIAELVDGER
-535 RIVGAPLLEA
+535 RIVGTPLLEA
-545 KRAGF
+545 KRQGF
-550 GDAEIASISGVPA
+550 GDADIATLSGVPA
-563 VAVRRARV
+563 AAIRRARV

-594 YFYSSYADPEVRP
+594 YFYSSYADAEVRP

-639 AIREMG
+639 AIRESG

-715 VPIAGLTAEVIEI
+715 VPIAGLTAEAIEI

-735 AHLLTELDLDGPRG
+735 AGLLDELGLDGPRG
-749 SLAGVGIRAAKRDR
+749 RLAASAEELHRAIDAL
-763 GARRSARH
+763 GGLPVIV
-771 RPSVVG
+771 RPSWVI
-777 DRRTGDR
+777 
-784 GAPVRGGRRRLPR
+784 GGRGIAVLRSESDVAGYLGTEVGWPLRVDELVDGIELDVDAISDGRAWCVPGILEQVDPPGVHSGDSVAVLPPQGLPR
-797 DRCRVA
+797 DVQERAAAAAGRIALALGVRGILNVQMIVAAERVVVIEANPRASRTVPIVAKATGSDVVA
-803 AARRRARGRRR
+803 AA
-814 ARRGRDQRRRAVVR
+814 VR
-828 PGHPRAGGSA
+828 CA
-838 RGPLGRQRRG
+838 LG
-848 PPAAAA
+848 AS
-854 LARGPGA
+854 LA
-861 CRRGGRADRARARRA
+861 
-876 RHPQRPDDPG
+876 
-886 GGSGRRDRGESAGEP
+886 
-901 DGPDRR
+901 
-907 QGHRLRRRRRRRA
+907 
-920 MRARLDAGRRRAQSR
+920 DAGLHAGLAADGSLVAVKAPVGSLWRLPGVSDELGPEMR
-935 SRARRTARGGEGAG
+935 STGEVLGLASDAEDALQLAEEAVAAHAAGTAR
-949 RLALAPT
+949 PHP
-956 GRQRGAG
+956 
-963 ARDALDG
+963 

>member
-1 MVDGPALG
+1 
-9 AAGYRVSHRD
+9 
-19 LNDGTVE
+19 
-26 GLVHASGRIASVQFH
+26 
-41 PEGAPGPIDA
+41 
-51 TRIFDLALEARAGVS
+51 

-171 CEVRVLGTPLDAV
+171 CGVRVLGTPLDAV
-184 RAAEDRGGFRTL
+184 RAAEDRGGFRSL

-212 VDDGLRF
+212 VDEGLRF

-248 ARTRIAAGLAASPI
+248 ARARIAAGLAASPI

-378 IARIAAQIALGR
+378 IARIAAQISLGR

-422 FDKFPTADRSLGVQM
+422 FDKFPTADRSLGIQM

-462 PRGRGWLWEDPA
+462 PRGRGWLWEDPG
-474 WELADRPPAD
+474 WELADRPPPD
-484 LPAFLAPSDTRLWRM
+484 LPAFLSPSDTRLWRM
-499 VALLRHG
+499 ASLLRHG
-506 WTDAAA
+506 WADAAA

-524 DRLAEVVAAER
+524 DRLAEIVEAER
-535 RIVGAPLLEA
+535 RIVGAPLIKA

-550 GDAEIASISGVPA
+550 GDAEIAAISGAPA

-735 AHLLTELDLDGPRG
+735 ARLLEELELDGPRG
-749 SLAGVGIRAAKRDR
+749 GLAGSAPELRSAIDALGGLPVIVRPSWVIGGRGIAVLRSEGDVVDYLRTDVGWPLRVDELIAGVELDVDVISDGERWSVPGILEQVDPPGVHSGDSVAVLPPQRLSRHAQERAAEAAGRIALALEVR
-763 GARRSARH
+763 GILNVQMIMA
-771 RPSVVG
+771 G
-777 DRRTGDR
+777 DRVVVIEANPRASRTVPIVAKATGFD
-784 GAPVRGGRRRLPR
+784 V
-797 DRCRVA
+797 VA
-803 AARRRARGRRR
+803 AAVRCALGSTL
-814 ARRGRDQRRRAVVR
+814 AEVGLQEGLASDGLLVAVKAPVGSLWR
-828 PGHPRAGGSA
+828 LPGVSDALGPEMRSTGEVLGLAADAGDA
-838 RGPLGRQRRG
+838 MRLAEEAV
-848 PPAAAA
+848 AAHAI
-854 LARGPGA
+854 GA
-861 CRRGGRADRARARRA
+861 TARA
-876 RHPQRPDDPG
+876 
-886 GGSGRRDRGESAGEP
+886 
-901 DGPDRR
+901 
-907 QGHRLRRRRRRRA
+907 
-920 MRARLDAGRRRAQSR
+920 
-935 SRARRTARGGEGAG
+935 
-949 RLALAPT
+949 
-956 GRQRGAG
+956 
-963 ARDALDG
+963 

>member
-1 MVDGPALG
+1 MTPP
-9 AAGYRVSHRD
+9 
-19 LNDGTVE
+19 
-26 GLVHASGRIASVQFH
+26 Q
-41 PEGAPGPIDA
+41 
-51 TRIFDLALEARAGVS
+51 
-66 MPRKVLVIGSGP
+66 KVLVIGSGP

-90 GVQACLALREAGV
+90 GVQACLALRSEGV
-103 ETVLVNSNP
+103 ETILVNSNP

-126 LAPLTLERVTRVI
+126 IGPLTLEHVTRVI
-139 EEHRPDAL
+139 ETHRPDSL

-171 CEVRVLGTPLDAV
+171 YGVRVLGTPLDAV
-184 RAAEDRGGFRTL
+184 RAAEDRGGFRSL

-212 VDDGLRF
+212 VEDGMRF
-219 VEMLNAPIVVRPAFT
+219 VTALNSSVVVRPAFT

-241 FATTLEE
+241 FAHTAVE
-248 ARTRIAAGLAASPI
+248 ARERIARGLEASPI

-295 ENLDP
+295 ENMDP

-315 TLPDPVVQRLRRC
+315 TLPDPLVQRLRRC

-378 IARIAAQIALGR
+378 IARIAALIALGH
-390 RLHELPNPATGG
+390 RLHEMPNPATGG

-452 ALLKAVRSLE
+452 ALLKAIRSLE

-474 WELADRPPAD
+474 WDLSHRRPAD
-484 LPAFLAPSDTRLWRM
+484 LEAFLSPSDTRLWRM
-499 VALLRHG
+499 IGLLRHG
-506 WTDAAA
+506 WTDAPGLS
-512 IAAATGIAPWFT
+512 AATRIAPWFT
-524 DRLAEVVAAER
+524 ERLAELVEAER
-535 RIVGAPLLEA
+535 RVVGQPLDRA

-550 GDAEIASISGVPA
+550 GDADVAQLSGVPWA
-563 VAVRRARV
+563 AIRRARV
-571 RAGIGPS
+571 RAGIHPA

-594 YFYSSYADPEVRP
+594 YFYSSYAEPEVAAPADRP
-607 PAERRSVIVVG
+607 SVIVVG

-639 AIREMG
+639 AIREAG

-686 ALTGTP
+686 ALTGEP

-715 VPIAGLTAEVIEI
+715 VPIAGLTAEAIEI

-735 AHLLTELDLDGPRG
+735 AGLLDELGLSGPNG
-749 SLAGVGIRAAKRDR
+749 SLASDPEELR
-763 GARRSARH
+763 GAIDGLGGLPVIVRPSWVIGGRGIAVLRSAADVEAYLETDVGWPLRVDELVDGIELDVDAVSDGTTWAVPGILEQVDEPGVH
-771 RPSVVG
+771 SGDSVAVLPPQRLSRPVQEAAAEAAG
-777 DRRTGDR
+777 RIALALG
-784 GAPVRGGRRRLPR
+784 VRGILNVQMIVSGEQVIVIEANPR
-797 DRCRVA
+797 ASRTVPIVAKATGLDVVA
-803 AARRRARGRRR
+803 AA
-814 ARRGRDQRRRAVVR
+814 VR
-828 PGHPRAGGSA
+828 CALGSSLADAGLAPG
-838 RGPLGRQRRG
+838 
-848 PPAAAA
+848 
-854 LARGPGA
+854 LA
-861 CRRGGRADRARARRA
+861 
-876 RHPQRPDDPG
+876 
-886 GGSGRRDRGESAGEP
+886 P
-901 DGPDRR
+901 DGPLVAVKAPV
-907 QGHRLRRRRRRRA
+907 GSLWRLPGVDPRPGPE
-920 MRARLDAGRRRAQSR
+920 MRSTGEVLGLDPDVAVAR
-935 SRARRTARGGEGAG
+935 
-949 RLALAPT
+949 ALAEEAVAAH
-956 GRQRGAG
+956 RG
-963 ARDALDG
+963 

>member
-1 MVDGPALG
+1 M
-9 AAGYRVSHRD
+9 
-19 LNDGTVE
+19 T
-26 GLVHASGRIASVQFH
+26 
-41 PEGAPGPIDA
+41 
-51 TRIFDLALEARAGVS
+51 
-66 MPRKVLVIGSGP
+66 MPRRVVVIGSGP

-90 GVQACLALREAGV
+90 GVQACLALRGEGV
-103 ETVLVNSNP
+103 GTILVNSNP

-120 VGGTVI
+120 VGGTVLI
-126 LAPLTLERVTRVI
+126 GPLTLPYLTRVI

-171 CEVRVLGTPLDAV
+171 YGVRVLGTPLAAV
-184 RAAEDRGGFRTL
+184 RAAEDRGGFRDL
-196 VTGIGE
+196 VIGLDE

-212 VDDGLRF
+212 VEDGMRF
-219 VEMLNAPIVVRPAFT
+219 FQHLDASIVIRPAFT

-241 FATTLEE
+241 FAHTAAE
-248 ARTRIAAGLAASPI
+248 ARERIAAGLNASPI

-274 YEIEFEV
+274 YEIEFEI

-295 ENLDP
+295 ENMDP

-315 TLPDPVVQRLRRC
+315 TLPDPLVQRLRRC

-348 APDGSDYRVIEVNP
+348 SPDGREYRVIEVNP

-378 IARIAAQIALGR
+378 IARIAALIALGK
-390 RLHELPNPATGG
+390 RLDEMPNPATGG

-422 FDKFPTADRSLGVQM
+422 FDKFPNADRTLGIQM

-442 AMAIDREFGP
+442 TMAIDREFGP
-452 ALLKAVRSLE
+452 ALLKAIRSLE
-462 PRGRGWLWEDPA
+462 PRGGGWLWEDPA
-474 WELADRPPAD
+474 WGLSHRAPGDLAR
-484 LPAFLAPSDTRLWRM
+484 FLTPTDTRLWRM
-499 VALLRHG
+499 IALLRHE
-506 WTDAAA
+506 WADAAEL
-512 IAAATGIAPWFT
+512 AAATRIAPWFT
-524 DRLAEVVAAER
+524 ERLAELVEAER
-535 RIVGAPLLEA
+535 SLIGSSLVDA

-550 GDAEIASISGVPA
+550 GDADIAAVSGVPWA
-563 VAVRRARV
+563 AVRRARV
-571 RAGIGPS
+571 RSGIHPA

-594 YFYSSYADPEVRP
+594 YFYSSYADAEVAP
-607 PAERRSVIVVG
+607 PAERQSVIVVG

-639 AIREMG
+639 AVREMG

-675 ESVLDVIDHER
+675 EAVLDVIDHER

-692 PAVVLTFGG
+692 PMVVLTFGG

-715 VPIAGLTAEVIEI
+715 VPIAGLTAEAVEI

-735 AHLLTELDLDGPRG
+735 AHFLDRLGIAGPRG
-749 SLAGVGIRAAKRDR
+749 SLAAD
-763 GARRSARH
+763 SAGLESAVQALGGYPVIV
-771 RPSVVG
+771 RPSWVIGGRGIAVLHSSEDVRAYLATDVGWPLRVDEMVAGIELDVDAICDGIEWAVPGILEQVDPPGVHSGDSVAVLPPQHVTRAVQELAAETAGRIALALGVRGILNVQMIALGDTIIVIEANPRASRTVPIVAKATGVDVVAVAVRCALG
-777 DRRTGDR
+777 RSLAEAGMRPGLAADGPRVAVK
-784 GAPVRGGRRRLPR
+784 APVGSLWRLPGVSAELGPEMR
-797 DRCRVA
+797 STGEVLGMA
-803 AARRRARGRRR
+803 TTARQATEL
-814 ARRGRDQRRRAVVR
+814 A
-828 PGHPRAGGSA
+828 HE
-838 RGPLGRQRRG
+838 
-848 PPAAAA
+848 AAAA
-854 LARGPGA
+854 HRG
-861 CRRGGRADRARARRA
+861 
-876 RHPQRPDDPG
+876 
-886 GGSGRRDRGESAGEP
+886 
-901 DGPDRR
+901 
-907 QGHRLRRRRRRRA
+907 
-920 MRARLDAGRRRAQSR
+920 
-935 SRARRTARGGEGAG
+935 
-949 RLALAPT
+949 
-956 GRQRGAG
+956 
-963 ARDALDG
+963 

>member
-1 MVDGPALG
+1 MATLAAAALAGGPPILGICLGHQLLALAAGAPTRRLAVGHHGGNHAVIDTATGRVDIGAHNHEVAVLDAPELA

-26 GLVHASGRIASVQFH
+26 GLDPRIGPDRIGPVPPRGRARTDRRRAHLRPGGRRRH
-41 PEGAPGPIDA
+41 PDAFVTAP
-51 TRIFDLALEARAGVS
+51 RR
-66 MPRKVLVIGSGP
+66 VLVIGSGP
-78 ILIGQAAEFDYA
+78 IVIGQAAEFDYA
-90 GVQACLALREAGV
+90 GVQACLALRGEGV
-103 ETVLVNSNP
+103 ETILVNSNP

-120 VGGTVI
+120 VGGTVLI
-126 LAPLTLERVTRVI
+126 GPLSVAYLERVI
-139 EEHRPDAL
+139 AEHRPDAL

-161 ALDDAGVLDR
+161 ALDDAGVLER
-171 CEVRVLGTPLDAV
+171 YGVRVLGTPLAAV
-184 RAAEDRGGFRTL
+184 RAAEDRGGFRSL

-212 VDDGLRF
+212 VEDGLAF
-219 VEMLNAPIVVRPAFT
+219 VRHLNAPVVVRPAFT

-241 FATTLEE
+241 FAMDEVE
-248 ARTRIAAGLAASPI
+248 ARERIAHGLAASPI

-281 LRDASDTTIAICGM
+281 LRDAADTTIAICGM

-336 KLEGGCNVQLAV
+336 RLEGGCNVQLAV
-348 APDGSDYRVIEVNP
+348 SPDGADYRVIEVNP

-378 IARIAAQIALGR
+378 IARLAALVGLGK
-390 RLHELPNPATGG
+390 RLDELPNPATGIG
-402 NSAAFEPAVDY
+402 SAAFEPAVDY

-422 FDKFPTADRSLGVQM
+422 FDKFPEADRSLGVQM

-462 PRGRGWLWEDPA
+462 PRGRGWTWEDPA
-474 WELADRPPAD
+474 WGLTHRPPDD
-484 LPAFLAPSDTRLWRM
+484 LGAFLAASDTRLWRM
-499 VALLRHG
+499 VSLLRHG
-506 WTDAAA
+506 WTDAAGLS
-512 IAAATGIAPWFT
+512 AATGIAPWFT
-524 DRLAEVVAAER
+524 ERLAELVEAER
-535 RIVGAPLLEA
+535 SVVGAPLIDA

-550 GDAEIASISGVPA
+550 GDADIAPLSGVPA

-571 RAGIGPS
+571 RAGIAPA

-594 YFYSSYADPEVRP
+594 YFYSSYATGEVP
-607 PAERRSVIVVG
+607 PPPDRRSVIVVG

-639 AIREMG
+639 AVRAMG

-663 ACTRLY
+663 ACSRLY

-675 ESVLDVIDHER
+675 ESR
-686 ALTGTP
+686 AG
-692 PAVVLTFGG
+692 
-701 QTAIDLAKDLAYAD
+701 
-715 VPIAGLTAEVIEI
+715 
-728 TEDRERF
+728 
-735 AHLLTELDLDGPRG
+735 
-749 SLAGVGIRAAKRDR
+749 RDR
-763 GARRSARH
+763 PRAR
-771 RPSVVG
+771 P
-777 DRRTGDR
+777 DRR
-784 GAPVRGGRRRLPR
+784 
-797 DRCRVA
+797 A
-803 AARRRARGRRR
+803 AARDPHLRRPDG
-814 ARRGRDQRRRAVVR
+814 DR
-828 PGHPRAGGSA
+828 PG
-838 RGPLGRQRRG
+838 Q
-848 PPAAAA
+848 
-854 LARGPGA
+854 GPGL
-861 CRRGGRADRARARRA
+861 RRCADRRADRRGDRDDRGPAAVRRSCSTSWAWRGRAAGWPKTRRA
-876 RHPQRPDDPG
+876 CARPSRRWACRSS
-886 GGSGRRDRGESAGEP
+886 SGRRG
-901 DGPDRR
+901 
-907 QGHRLRRRRRRRA
+907 
-920 MRARLDAGRRRAQSR
+920 
-935 SRARRTARGGEGAG
+935 
-949 RLALAPT
+949 
-956 GRQRGAG
+956 
-963 ARDALDG
+963 

>member
-1 MVDGPALG
+1 M
-9 AAGYRVSHRD
+9 S
-19 LNDGTVE
+19 
-26 GLVHASGRIASVQFH
+26 
-41 PEGAPGPIDA
+41 AP
-51 TRIFDLALEARAGVS
+51 RR
-66 MPRKVLVIGSGP
+66 VLVIGSGP

-90 GVQACLALREAGV
+90 GVQACLALRGEGV
-103 ETVLVNSNP
+103 ETILVNSNP

-126 LAPLTLERVTRVI
+126 IGPLTLEHVTRVI

-161 ALDDAGVLDR
+161 ALDDAGVLER
-171 CEVRVLGTPLDAV
+171 HGVRVLGTPLAAV

-202 PVPESAVVES
+202 PVPESAVVET
-212 VDDGLRF
+212 VEDGMRF
-219 VEMLNAPIVVRPAFT
+219 VAALNAPVVIRPAFT

-241 FATTLEE
+241 FAHTPDE
-248 ARTRIAAGLAASPI
+248 ARVRIAAGLAASPI

-274 YEIEFEV
+274 YEVEFEV

-315 TLPDPVVQRLRRC
+315 TLPDPLVQRLRRC

-336 KLEGGCNVQLAV
+336 ELEGGCNVQLAV

-378 IARIAAQIALGR
+378 IARIAALIALGH
-390 RLHELPNPATGG
+390 RLHDLPNPATGG

-422 FDKFPTADRSLGVQM
+422 FDKFPLADRSLGVQM

-452 ALLKAVRSLE
+452 ALLKAIRSLE
-462 PRGRGWLWEDPA
+462 PRGHGWLWEDPA
-474 WELADRPPAD
+474 WALADGAPPD
-484 LPAFLAPSDTRLWRM
+484 LEGFLAPSDTRLWRM
-499 VALLRHG
+499 IALLRRG
-506 WTDAAA
+506 WADAAA
-512 IAAATGIAPWFT
+512 LAAATRIAPWFT
-524 DRLAEVVAAER
+524 ERIAELVEAEGKVV
-535 RIVGAPLLEA
+535 GSPLLDA

-550 GDAEIASISGVPA
+550 GDADIGQLSGVPW
-563 VAVRRARV
+563 VAIRRARV
-571 RAGIGPS
+571 RAGIGPA

-594 YFYSSYADPEVRP
+594 YFYSSYAEPEVAP
-607 PAERRSVIVVG
+607 PADRRSVIVVG

-639 AIREMG
+639 AIRDLG

-686 ALTGTP
+686 ALTGEP

-715 VPIAGLTAEVIEI
+715 VPIAGLSAEAIEI

-735 AHLLTELDLDGPRG
+735 AGLLDRLGLAGPRG
-749 SLAGVGIRAAKRDR
+749 SLAGDEAQLAASIDAL
-763 GARRSARH
+763 GGLPVIV
-771 RPSVVG
+771 RPSWVIGGRGIAVLRTPDEVAAYLATEVG
-777 DRRTGDR
+777 WPLRVDEMVEGIELDVDAISDGRSWAVPGILEQVDAPGIHSGDSVAVLPPQGVSR
-784 GAPVRGGRRRLPR
+784 AVQELAGEAAGRIALALGVRGILNVQMIAAEDRVIVIEANPRASRTVPIVAKATGLDVVKAAVRCALGATLAEVGLAEGLATDGPLVAVKRPVGSLWRLPGVDVGLGPEMR
-797 DRCRVA
+797 STGEVLGLDADATVA
-803 AARRRARGRRR
+803 HAMA
-814 ARRGRDQRRRAVVR
+814 
-828 PGHPRAGGSA
+828 
-838 RGPLGRQRRG
+838 LE
-848 PPAAAA
+848 AAAA
-854 LARGPGA
+854 
-861 CRRGGRADRARARRA
+861 
-876 RHPQRPDDPG
+876 H
-886 GGSGRRDRGESAGEP
+886 AG
-901 DGPDRR
+901 
-907 QGHRLRRRRRRRA
+907 
-920 MRARLDAGRRRAQSR
+920 
-935 SRARRTARGGEGAG
+935 
-949 RLALAPT
+949 
-956 GRQRGAG
+956 
-963 ARDALDG
+963 